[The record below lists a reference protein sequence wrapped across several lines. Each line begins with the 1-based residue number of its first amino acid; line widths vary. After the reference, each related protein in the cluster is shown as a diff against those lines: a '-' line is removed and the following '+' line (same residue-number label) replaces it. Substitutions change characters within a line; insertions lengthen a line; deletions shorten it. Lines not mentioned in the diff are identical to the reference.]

1 MIICLVT
8 VTILF
13 NLLKEEFQELICFK
27 KKNKRAELTSELIT
41 MSFKRN
47 LNLLFP
53 LLFGQHAFNM
63 QINCPSKI
71 SFECITLM
79 KNKKTV
85 KWRIYPKTHTEF
97 INP

>member
-1 MIICLVT
+1 MSRYSYNSVQSPQRR
-8 VTILF
+8 VSRV
-13 NLLKEEFQELICFK
+13 NLFK

-41 MSFKRN
+41 MSFKRK

-53 LLFGQHAFNM
+53 LLFGQHAYNM

-71 SFECITLM
+71 SFDCITLM

-85 KWRIYPKTHTEF
+85 KWRIYPKRHTEF